1 MTQIKTQ
8 FRFGGALAWAL
19 SCAARNFPAGRRA
32 DPRRVAARGVP
43 ARLRGLACLLV
54 AGLPVVLTACS
65 SADDELTR
73 FIEDTRKEPGGR
85 VEPIPE
91 VKPYETFI
99 YAAADMRS
107 PFLPGGSGASSGMGG
122 LRPDS
127 KRNREFLEQFSL
139 DTLKMVGTLKLGG
152 RMYGLVQTKDG
163 LVHRVSGG
171 NYMGQA
177 DGKITDITPAKITL
191 TEIVPDGLGGYM
203 ERPAALGLNE

>member
-1 MTQIKTQ
+1 MTQQ
-8 FRFGGALAWAL
+8 NF
-19 SCAARNFPAGRRA
+19 SCASRS
-32 DPRRVAARGVP
+32 
-43 ARLRGLACLLV
+43 LRGWTCLLL
-54 AGLPVVLTACS
+54 ASFSLGLTACS
-65 SADDELTR
+65 SADDELSR

-85 VEPIPE
+85 VQPLPE
-91 VKPYETFI
+91 VKPYETFV
-99 YAAADMRS
+99 YASADKRS
-107 PFLPGGSGASSGMGG
+107 PFLPGGSGGNSGGAG

-171 NYMGQA
+171 NYLGQA
-177 DGKITDITPAKITL
+177 DGKITEVTPAKITL